1 MQNHDRLLSLY
12 DCAYNKST
20 NSFDVCRTR
29 YRDLGDEA
37 IVVNV
42 LAVTLLALMVVMPVV
57 LLSDKF
63 RSRNV
68 QVVAVHG
75 I

>member
-1 MQNHDRLLSLY
+1 MY
-12 DCAYNKST
+12 
-20 NSFDVCRTR
+20 RTR

-42 LAVTLLALMVVMPVV
+42 LAVTLVALMVVMPVV

-63 RSRNV
+63 RSRSV
-68 QVVAVHG
+68 QVVTVHG

>member
-1 MQNHDRLLSLY
+1 M
-12 DCAYNKST
+12 CAHRDAN
-20 NSFDVCRTR
+20 RPPGAR

-63 RSRNV
+63 RSRNI

-75 I
+75 L